1 MEHVLQDASDTELIQ
16 KILWIICCYVVS
28 SFEQAPEGRA
38 PPGWSGLPVQA
49 AACAGEPSRRAR
61 SRHLDWRY
69 STPCTVNK
77 NQFNHLYRQFVSF
90 LEAFLPLHHL
100 DVLVALKVMF
110 IVQWVQGS

>member
-69 STPCTVNK
+69 STPCTVHK
-77 NQFNHLYRQFVSF
+77 NQ
-90 LEAFLPLHHL
+90 
-100 DVLVALKVMF
+100 LKVQSSLPAIRLHF
-110 IVQWVQGS
+110 RGIFAFASS